1 MKFYRIADPATGEVI
16 DPKDTPDLY
25 TLDAIRHADVWT
37 PENIKNEYQRLRA
50 IAQKRLKRIEESEIG
65 RSSKTYYYNKD
76 KYKPASELKPYEQKI
91 LLADLAKMMTARTG
105 TLRGIKRARDLAIK
119 TFHKH
124 GYTFVNESNY
134 VDLGE
139 FFRQWKDGMM
149 RGYGS
154 AVALDFY
161 EAIRNSEAFEKAA
174 ERKDKTAQIL
184 RDFEAWQDE
193 KNKPHKKE
201 RNVIEKSAD
210 DLFKEL
216 KEFL

>member
-1 MKFYRIADPATGEVI
+1 MKFVRIADPATGELV

-37 PENIKNEYQRLRA
+37 PENIKHEYQRLRA
-50 IAQKRLKRIEESEIG
+50 IAQKRLKRIEADEIG
-65 RSSKTYYYNKD
+65 RASKTYYYNKD
-76 KYKPASELKPYEQKI
+76 RYKPSSELKPYEMKL

-105 TLRGIKRARDLAIK
+105 TLRGIKRARDEAIK
-119 TFHKH
+119 TFKQH
-124 GYTFVNESNY
+124 GYTFVNESNFIE
-134 VDLGE
+134 LGE
-139 FFRQWKDGMM
+139 FFREWRESMM

-154 AVALDFY
+154 TVAMDFY
-161 EAIRNSEAFEKAA
+161 EAIRNSEAFEQAA

-184 RDFEAWQDE
+184 RDFEKWQEE
-193 KNKPHKKE
+193 KNKPYTHE
-201 RNVIEKSAD
+201 RNIIEKSAD